1 MRGYTRAADSVAVG
15 TVNKGKPTKP
25 GYGVYFRDTSVRLDM
40 ETFAEVRQLA
50 IKRGCSFGSVIR
62 SLVELGLE
70 TERIEEQAEA
80 KKMAF
85 ARPAVAGQNRA
96 AGRSEL
102 P

>member
-1 MRGYTRAADSVAVG
+1 MRTYTRVAVG

-40 ETFAEVRQLA
+40 ETFEQIRQIA
-50 IKRGCSFGSVIR
+50 IKRQCSFGAVIR

-70 TERIEEQAEA
+70 TE
-80 KKMAF
+80 KLG
-85 ARPAVAGQNRA
+85 VA
-96 AGRSEL
+96 